1 LTVFLL
7 GLVLAAGRFG
17 PADSVAAVRFEGNRA
32 FSGRMLA
39 SAVAVRRG
47 QMLVEQR
54 LAADARLLTGLYV
67 DNGFRAAEVSWD
79 AQRERRQ
86 WRVTFR
92 VSEGV
97 RSRVGAVRFV
107 GNAAWDSVR
116 LAALVTARP
125 GRHLTA
131 AMPAEGEARLAE
143 FYNNNGYPFVQVD
156 GEWEHRDTLA
166 DLTFSI
172 VEGPRCHISALRVRG
187 NRRVATNVVL
197 RAIEVRP
204 GELFSRQRLQEAQRR
219 LYATRLF
226 PRVLF
231 YVLRT
236 DGAGEVVPAGPGP
249 GMPAGD
255 AGAGEAVSHPVDS
268 VVIRYDVAEQTQR
281 GLALGAGFEAP
292 PFRLLGSVDWQHL
305 NVFGR
310 AHVFE
315 TGVEYSPGFTGDFRF
330 GLQAS
335 YRVPYLFLNRIDF
348 SFRPFFAVERI
359 DTALSRELGA
369 ETGLSRALAPQLSA
383 GLFNRFRVVADTASG
398 VTNAV
403 ALNLQYDTR
412 DDVFDPGQGVF
423 VRPLAEVAGGLLQGS
438 NDFYRFSGEARGFAR
453 FSPGFVLAART
464 VAGWCFPYGSTAR
477 IPYYEAFT
485 LGGRNNLRGY
495 QDRSVG
501 PDSTGRMADGGFRF
515 GPMILNGSIELR
527 SPYIL
532 GWVGLV
538 VFADGGE
545 VVGPEAGFSAG
556 AFEYSAGAGVRVRTP
571 IGPARVD
578 WGKRLRNPPAGDRG
592 RFYFGLLH
600 AF

>member
-1 LTVFLL
+1 MLST
-7 GLVLAAGRFG
+7 LVAVILAVQFG
-17 PADSVAAVRFEGNRA
+17 PEDSIAAVRFEGNRA
-32 FSGRMLA
+32 FRDRTLRAAITSH
-39 SAVAVRRG
+39 RG
-47 QMLVEQR
+47 GPLIERQ
-54 LAADARLLTGLYV
+54 LAADARLLATIYV
-67 DNGFRAAEVSWD
+67 DNGFRAVEVSWD

-86 WRVTFR
+86 WRVTFK

-97 RSRVGAVRFV
+97 RSRVGAVRFA

-143 FYNNNGYPFVQVD
+143 FYNNNGYPFAQVD
-156 GEWEHRDTLA
+156 GEWEHRDTIA
-166 DLTFSI
+166 DLIFSI
-172 VEGPRCHISALRVRG
+172 IEGPRCHISALRVRG

-204 GELFSRQRLQEAQRR
+204 GELFSRRRLQEAQRR

-226 PRVLF
+226 QRVLF
-231 YVLRT
+231 YVLRP
-236 DGAGEVVPAGPGP
+236 DGGAGEMIWGQGVQT
-249 GMPAGD
+249 GD
-255 AGAGEAVSHPVDS
+255 AVPGTGEAASYPVDS
-268 VVIRYDVAEQTQR
+268 VVIRYDVAEQTQH
-281 GLALGAGFEAP
+281 GLAFGAGFEAP

-305 NVFGR
+305 NVLGR

-315 TGVEYSPGFTGDFRF
+315 AGVEYSPGFTGDYRF

-335 YRVPYLFLNRIDF
+335 YRVPYLFLNRVNF

-369 ETGLSRALAPQLSA
+369 ETGLSRELAPQLSA

-398 VTNAV
+398 VTNSV

-423 VRPLAEVAGGLLQGS
+423 LRPLAEVAGGLLQGS
-438 NDFYRFSGEARGFAR
+438 NDFYRVSGEARGFGR
-453 FSPGFVLAART
+453 FGPGFVLAARA
-464 VAGWCFPYGSTAR
+464 VAGSCFPYGSTAR

-501 PDSTGRMADGGFRF
+501 PDSTGRLADGGFRF

-538 VFADGGE
+538 AFADGGE
-545 VVGPEAGFSAG
+545 VVGPEAGFSTG